1 MNLGVS
7 ILYQKSVPED
17 PGPFSFLKPLDTK
30 GWIQT
35 LFLKFQNSQNF
46 HGIYRKKSLNPTI
59 VWLSIAIAFAM
70 VSAGYFVVSQVS
82 PDPDGPVSKVLSTI
96 T

>member
-30 GWIQT
+30 GWVRT
-35 LFLKFQNSQNF
+35 LFPQILM
-46 HGIYRKKSLNPTI
+46 IEKSIENLMI
-59 VWLSIAIAFAM
+59 
-70 VSAGYFVVSQVS
+70 
-82 PDPDGPVSKVLSTI
+82 
-96 T
+96 

>member
-30 GWIQT
+30 
-35 LFLKFQNSQNF
+35 
-46 HGIYRKKSLNPTI
+46 

>member
-30 GWIQT
+30 GWVQT
-35 LFLKFQNSQNF
+35 LFLKFQNSNF
-46 HGIYRKKSLNPTI
+46 YRIYRKKNLNPTK

-82 PDPDGPVSKVLSTI
+82 PDPDGPVSTI